1 MLNFDDIFSNTS
13 RWIEAGGAGFR
24 ELHAY
29 LGETSA
35 FWGSFSSL
43 DQPLPSLDLSAGCPL
58 QAVPQECVN
67 AVFWCTPL
75 VFMHPC
81 DLLERRFLG

>member
-1 MLNFDDIFSNTS
+1 MLNFDNIFSNTS

-35 FWGSFSSL
+35 FWGSFL
-43 DQPLPSLDLSAGCPL
+43 PPGQPLPALDLSA
-58 QAVPQECVN
+58 QAVQ
-67 AVFWCTPL
+67 
-75 VFMHPC
+75 
-81 DLLERRFLG
+81 LERV